1 MRLPNDAVIVAAG
14 GVVPTDF
21 LTGVGIRIETK
32 YGTA

>member
-1 MRLPNDAVIVAAG
+1 VIVAAG

-21 LTGVGIRIETK
+21 LKHVGVTVQTK